1 MKEAKSFL
9 ILSHAANLRPNVNN
23 GCEDVLRYLSY
34 FKENKSP
41 RETLKKA
48 EAKIM

>member
-9 ILSHAANLRPNVNN
+9 ILSHGESTPNVNN
-23 GCEDVLRYLSY
+23 GREDVLRY

-41 RETLKKA
+41 RKTLKKA
-48 EAKIM
+48 EAKIA